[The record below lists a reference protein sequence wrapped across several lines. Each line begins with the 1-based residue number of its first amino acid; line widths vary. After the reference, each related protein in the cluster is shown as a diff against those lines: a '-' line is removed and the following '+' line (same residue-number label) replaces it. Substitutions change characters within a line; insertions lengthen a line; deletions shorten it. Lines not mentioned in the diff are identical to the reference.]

1 MRTTTDQYKDA
12 VYLTSRA
19 IKGRVT
25 LDITDVTAES
35 DVSSIVTN
43 TEAAYISSLLQ
54 LNDDSRTTTRRLAT
68 WETNRTFLD
77 GSFSFPDDTV
87 SNNGEIGYVS
97 DSICNSSGVFVL
109 QPVVTFAFGTLHSSA
124 GLTIMFDPESGECAK
139 DFNVSVYDAS
149 DVLIYSADVTGNT
162 LTSCEVGGQF
172 LNYKKIVFTIKK
184 WSVGNRRAR
193 VAEFDFGIVRIYD
206 GDKLVSFNL
215 VEDFDLTTGSVPSPE
230 FKFTVDNIDRAF
242 NILNPTGFFKY
253 LQQRQSLTVEMGLE
267 RVDGTLEYLQIGKY
281 LLWEWV
287 SEEGTITATFTGR
300 TYLDLMGN
308 YTYERLT
315 TASKSL
321 KDLAIEILAICG
333 ITNYSID
340 DALASITTNS
350 LANKVDCK
358 TALQMVA
365 LAGMCNIFVSSNG
378 TITLKRVGS
387 ITTPADRVDLDNA
400 YAEPKIELEKI
411 VKQVN
416 VTYFTNLTT
425 AAIGTATDTDVVFGD
440 TLNLNNNTFINTLA
454 QSQAVATW
462 ILNQKKYRAKYVNN
476 WRGNPAHELG
486 DPIGIENTYGAD
498 MNAYVTKQTLDYQGY
513 LSAQTE
519 AKGIPN

>member
-1 MRTTTDQYKDA
+1 MRTTTQEYKDA

-25 LDITDVTAES
+25 LDISDVTAEG
-35 DVSSIVTN
+35 DVTSITAN
-43 TEAAYISSLLQ
+43 TQASYISSLPQ
-54 LNDDSRTTTRRLAT
+54 LNDNDRKTTRKLAT
-68 WETNRTFLD
+68 WETNRTYLD
-77 GSFSFPDDTV
+77 GSYSFPDEVTA
-87 SNNGEIGYVS
+87 NNGEVGYTSAEV
-97 DSICNSSGVFVL
+97 CNASGDFL
-109 QPVVTFAFGTLHSSA
+109 LYPTITFTFGTLHSSA
-124 GLTIMFDPESGECAK
+124 GLTVMFDPESGECAT
-139 DFNVSVYDAS
+139 DFNVSVYSAT
-149 DVLIYSADVTGNT
+149 DVLIYSSDVSGNT
-162 LTSCEVGGQF
+162 LLLCEVGGQF

-193 VAEFDFGIVRIYD
+193 VAEFDFGIVRMYD
-206 GDKLVSFNL
+206 GDKLISFNL
-215 VEDFDLTTGSVPSPE
+215 VEDFDLTTGVIPSPE
-230 FKFTVDNIDRAF
+230 FKFTVDNVDRSF
-242 NILNPTGFFKY
+242 NILNPVGFFKY
-253 LQQRQSLTVEMGLE
+253 LQQRQPVTVELGLE
-267 RVDGTLEYLQIGKY
+267 LADGSIEYLQIGKY
-281 LLWEWV
+281 MLWEWV
-287 SEEGTITATFTGR
+287 SEEGSITATFTGR

-308 YTYERLT
+308 FAYERLT

-321 KDLAIEILAICG
+321 KDLAIEILGICG

-340 DALASITTNS
+340 DSLASITTNS

-365 LAGMCNIFVSSNG
+365 LAGMCNIFVNSNG
-378 TITLKRVGS
+378 TITLKRMSS
-387 ITTPADRVDLDNA
+387 ITFPSDRVDLDNV

-411 VKQVN
+411 VKQVD
-416 VTYFTNLTT
+416 VTYYTNLTT

-462 ILNQKKYRAKYVNN
+462 ILNQKKYRAKYANN

-498 MNAYVTKQTLDYQGY
+498 MNAYITKQTLDYQGY